1 MLPSLLPARRS
12 LLRFARCAG
21 QSQARC
27 QSTTAAQP
35 KVVFSGI
42 QPTGIPQ
49 LGNYLGALQQW
60 VKLQDSIGPNDTV
73 IYSIVDLHA
82 ITMPKDAAQLRTWRT
97 QMLASL
103 LAVGLDPA
111 KSTIFYQSDVP
122 AHTELMWMLSC
133 HASMG
138 YLSRMTQWKSK
149 LDVSDSSTIDSEK
162 VRSKLKLGLFSYPV
176 LQAADILVHRA
187 THVPVGDDQRQ
198 HLEFAR
204 ELAIGF
210 NANVLRAPVLVEP
223 TTLLSPA
230 RRVMSLEKP
239 AQKMSKSQGSE
250 LSRIYITDSED
261 EIRLKIRKARTDGI
275 EGVSYDT
282 EARPGV
288 SNLIEMM
295 CHLGGAENVD
305 AIVGECK
312 DLSMQA
318 FKAKVADTVVEHLEP
333 IRSSYLDYLDRPGA
347 LRDIAEQGAEKA
359 RKRAGDTMKDVKEA
373 IGF

>member
-42 QPTGIPQ
+42 QPTGIPH

>member
-1 MLPSLLPARRS
+1 MASARFKTSPSS
-12 LLRFARCAG
+12 LF
-21 QSQARC
+21 
-27 QSTTAAQP
+27 TPHAAFLAASPPQPP

-42 QPTGIPQ
+42 QPTGIPH

-122 AHTELMWMLSC
+122 THTELMWMLSC

>member
-1 MLPSLLPARRS
+1 
-12 LLRFARCAG
+12 
-21 QSQARC
+21 
-27 QSTTAAQP
+27 
-35 KVVFSGI
+35 
-42 QPTGIPQ
+42 
-49 LGNYLGALQQW
+49 
-60 VKLQDSIGPNDTV
+60 
-73 IYSIVDLHA
+73 
-82 ITMPKDAAQLRTWRT
+82 
-97 QMLASL
+97 
-103 LAVGLDPA
+103 
-111 KSTIFYQSDVP
+111 
-122 AHTELMWMLSC
+122 MLSC